1 MPVDLAQL
9 ADLPDVGS
17 RPFKQPEQAVQDMF
31 EEEEE
36 GEDDDNEM
44 VGANWIRNRL
54 TDRI

>member
-36 GEDDDNEM
+36 GEDDNEM
-44 VGANWIRNRL
+44 VGATTTSN
-54 TDRI
+54 

>member
-17 RPFKQPEQAVQDMF
+17 RTFKQAEQAVEEMF

-36 GEDDDNEM
+36 DNEM
-44 VGANWIRNRL
+44 VGVSTSKITN
-54 TDRI
+54 

>member
-17 RPFKQPEQAVQDMF
+17 RAFKQPEQAVDEMF

-36 GEDDDNEM
+36 EDNEM
-44 VGANWIRNRL
+44 VGASRSKLICIGL
-54 TDRI
+54 GLD